1 VPVARIE
8 SICILLAL
16 AAQEGWHVHH
26 MDIKSTFLN
35 GDLKEEVYGWQP
47 PVSTIFGQGASTM
60 EDLVRAVISTVSL
73 EHQAG

>member
-1 VPVARIE
+1 VARIE
-8 SICILLAL
+8 SIRILLAL

-35 GDLKEEVYGWQP
+35 GDLKEDVYVWQP
-47 PVSTIFGQGASTM
+47 PVSAISGQGASTM
-60 EDLVRAVISTVSL
+60 EGLVRAVTSTVSL